1 MAAVQPILIVGGG
14 IGGLSLALAL
24 GRADIPAVVL
34 EQADNFSDIGAGLQL
49 SPNAV
54 RRLDT
59 LGVRPALEGLAS
71 QPDCIQLYDGVDGA
85 ALNEVP
91 LGATALARYGA
102 PYWVMARKDL
112 QATLLEAVRSC
123 ASVEVRTGQ
132 KFVDY
137 QQNETGV
144 TASMVSGARVEG
156 ALLVGADGIWS
167 RVRHMIAAEAVP
179 QRTGFVAWRALLGK
193 EDAPA
198 LFSSSNTRAWLAPDA
213 HMVAY
218 RVGGG
223 DWVNLVA
230 VTKGEAQQR
239 SWDEALPRDAL
250 FERLR
255 PWHKSVR
262 GAVMEVPEWRAW
274 PLMVLKPFKPWHK
287 RRLMVM
293 GDAAHAVVPFLAQGA
308 ALAIEDAVLLGE
320 LIGEHLDDL
329 PQVPAL
335 FQEKRYR
342 RCLRVFSKS
351 IYNGQIYHAHGV
363 SRRVRNFG
371 LKRMPSRW
379 LLRQYDWVYEG

>member
-34 EQADNFSDIGAGLQL
+34 EQADDFSDIGAGLQL

-54 RRLDT
+54 RRLET
-59 LGVRPALEGLAS
+59 LGLRSSLEGLAS
-71 QPDCIQLYDGVDGA
+71 QPDRIQLYDGVDGA

-91 LGATALARYGA
+91 LGDIALARYGA

-112 QATLLEAVRSC
+112 QTSLLEAVRSC
-123 ASVEVRTGQ
+123 ASVEVQTGQ

-144 TASMVSGARVEG
+144 TAEMASGARVEG

-167 RVRHMIAAEAVP
+167 RVRHMISPEAVP
-179 QRTGFVAWRALLGK
+179 QRTGFVAWRALLSK
-193 EDAPA
+193 DDAPV
-198 LFSSSNTRAWLAPDA
+198 LFSSSNTRAWLGPDA
-213 HMVAY
+213 HVVAY
-218 RVGGG
+218 RVAGG
-223 DWVNLVA
+223 DMVNLVA

-250 FERLR
+250 FEQLR

-262 GAVMEVPEWRAW
+262 GAVMEVADWRAW
-274 PLMVLKPFKPWHK
+274 PLMVLKPFRPWHK
-287 RRLMVM
+287 RRLLVM

-308 ALAIEDAVLLGE
+308 ALAIEDAVVLGD
-320 LIGEHLDDL
+320 LIETHQDGL
-329 PQVPAL
+329 QKVPAL
-335 FQEKRYR
+335 FEEQRYR

-351 IYNGQIYHAHGV
+351 IYNGQIYHAHGI

-371 LKRMPSRW
+371 LKRLPSRW
-379 LLRQYDWVYEG
+379 LLRQYDWVYQG